1 MTCSSLMTIREFPH
15 VRSMYSGAAHTFL
28 DLSLDP
34 HSVEEL
40 SFHNPSVILQHL
52 CLEEVVTYLNCLG
65 IHFTE
70 FNDTAALYIAATASY
85 PLARQFIPAESPS
98 HFIVF
103 TARPANLSA
112 LSLTVKVRQKT
123 MTLCSITPCLHTSI
137 PRAIGTGGSQLRHR
151 SNCAHRHIVLLHLC
165 IPPSIWTMERFH
177 WYQSLVSNDRCTAMH
192 TGSGCHQVKAY
203 GLSHVSDLWGPTTA
217 GLRRYSACSR
227 QLRCCCAAVLCPL
240 VTETVANCVR
250 RSMRCNS
257 CCSGMTALVL
267 SVFLHAPFGG
277 SSCTFVFGFVSFS
290 FIVSRSLQRWECQ
303 YMAVHII
310 PSTLLSLDIFDT

>member
-52 CLEEVVTYLNCLG
+52 CFEEVVTYLNCLG
-65 IHFTE
+65 AHFTD
-70 FNDTAALYIAATASY
+70 FNDAAVLCIAATASH

-103 TARPANLSA
+103 TACPANLSA
-112 LSLTVKVRQKT
+112 LSLTSKVRQKT
-123 MTLCSITPCLHTSI
+123 MTLCSIAPCLHAGI
-137 PRAIGTGGSQLRHR
+137 PRAIG
-151 SNCAHRHIVLLHLC
+151 
-165 IPPSIWTMERFH
+165 
-177 WYQSLVSNDRCTAMH
+177 

-203 GLSHVSDLWGPTTA
+203 GLSHVLDLWGPTTA

-227 QLRCCCAAVLCPL
+227 QLHCCCAAVLCLL
-240 VTETVANCVR
+240 VTETVANCVGH
-250 RSMRCNS
+250 SMCCNS
-257 CCSGMTALVL
+257 RCSGMTALVL

-277 SSCTFVFGFVSFS
+277 SSRTFVFGFISFS

-303 YMAVHII
+303 YMAVRII
-310 PSTLLSLDIFDT
+310 PSTPLSLDIFDT

>member
-1 MTCSSLMTIREFPH
+1 
-15 VRSMYSGAAHTFL
+15 MYSGAAHTFL

-123 MTLCSITPCLHTSI
+123 MTLSFLELLEQMGADFDIAPTVHK
-137 PRAIGTGGSQLRHR
+137 
-151 SNCAHRHIVLLHLC
+151 HIVLLHIC

-177 WYQSLVSNDRCTAMH
+177 WYQYLVSNDRCAVTHA
-192 TGSGCHQVKAY
+192 GSGCHQVKAY
-203 GLSHVSDLWGPTTA
+203 GLSHVLDLWGPTTA

-227 QLRCCCAAVLCPL
+227 QLHCCCAAVLCPL
-240 VTETVANCVR
+240 VTETVTNCVGH
-250 RSMRCNS
+250 SMRCNS
-257 CCSGMTALVL
+257 HCSGMTALVL
-267 SVFLHAPFGG
+267 SVFLHAPIGG
-277 SSCTFVFGFVSFS
+277 SSRTFVFGFVHFP
-290 FIVSRSLQRWECQ
+290 LLWECQ
-303 YMAVHII
+303 YMAVCII
-310 PSTLLSLDIFDT
+310 PSTPLSLDIFDT